1 MVSIGPEGH
10 HDHPTGDPCSLASS
24 RLPPVLALEI
34 SLSWRPTEDRRGPA
48 RVDPADE
55 RGKSVVGST
64 TRTRPLTANAPTP
77 RVRRRCSARSSTLD
91 IRQPQREAPPQRI
104 RTHGGNVLAVPRAFE
119 PFACRSD

>member
-1 MVSIGPEGH
+1 MPVTAAVVGNGRVRAV
-10 HDHPTGDPCSLASS
+10 PTGDPCSLASS

-64 TRTRPLTANAPTP
+64 TRTRPLTANAPP
-77 RVRRRCSARSSTLD
+77 RGCDGDARLGPARLISVSPSEKP
-91 IRQPQREAPPQRI
+91 RHNAF
-104 RTHGGNVLAVPRAFE
+104 VLAVPRAFE

>member
-1 MVSIGPEGH
+1 MPVTAAVVGNGRVRAV
-10 HDHPTGDPCSLASS
+10 PTGDPCSLASS

-64 TRTRPLTANAPTP
+64 THPWRVAQARFRGRSVERREVHGQAMRPPVPGMADLPAYP
-77 RVRRRCSARSSTLD
+77 RSGH
-91 IRQPQREAPPQRI
+91 Q
-104 RTHGGNVLAVPRAFE
+104 
-119 PFACRSD
+119 